1 MLSLIKGQFTLLNIK
16 NYGHNMKTG
25 VGLLIIEILDDSKK
39 DKKTLATDMIIVTFV
54 IWTGDEV

>member
-1 MLSLIKGQFTLLNIK
+1 MLSLIKGQFTLFDIK

-39 DKKTLATDMIIVTFV
+39 DKKNL
-54 IWTGDEV
+54 GH